1 MTPYCRSVMFGDSSF
16 PVVDFEIAIGSD
28 LQIAGLVELQRES
41 TGVGENI
48 FLVKRECY
56 LLGLL

>member
-1 MTPYCRSVMFGDSSF
+1 VTPYCRSVMFGDSSF